1 MSVLPTLEGQRL
13 YRTYPPPPDGS
24 FDVIVVGSG
33 MGGMSCAA
41 ALSRLGRRVLVLEQ
55 HYLPGGYTHMFAR
68 KGFAW
73 DVGVHA
79 LGELD
84 EGGQTAKM
92 LSWLAEG
99 EVPMAPLGDPY
110 DRFRFPD
117 DFEIEFPASQGGLV
131 ETLRAAFPDQEA
143 ALERYFDLVHRI
155 CRRAT
160 VSFGLRSMPRW
171 VERAGTG
178 LLGLTG
184 RDWFGRTVEDLLD
197 EAGVEGRLRSVLTA
211 QWGYHGSVPADA
223 SAVIQCLIHGH
234 FARGAW
240 YPVGGSKSLASALLG
255 TVVRHGGQVL
265 TRADVAEVL
274 VEGGRAT
281 GVVMADGAELR
292 AGAVICATGAHTAVR
307 RLVPESLRDSDWGR
321 SILDVSPSPSYICL
335 NLGFEGDISA
345 AGASGANLWLFNTWE
360 REQEDWDPRTE
371 DEPHILY
378 VSFPSLKDPEH
389 DPGPRERHTGE
400 AVTFVPWDLFE
411 PWRNS
416 THGDRDAEYLALKER
431 IVQQLLTQLRGAV
444 PDVMR
449 HLVFSELSTP
459 LTAEHFVRA
468 TRGAIYGLDSSTARF
483 SCNALRSR
491 TPLRGLYMTGVD
503 VMTTGVAG
511 ALISGLL
518 TAAALDKRA
527 YWPCL

>member
-1 MSVLPTLEGQRL
+1 MSVLPTLDGKRL
-13 YRTYPPPPDGS
+13 YGAYPPVPEGT

-55 HYLPGGYTHMFAR
+55 HYLPGGYTHMFGR

-84 EGGQTAKM
+84 KGGQAAKM

-110 DRFRFPD
+110 DRFHFPD
-117 DFEIEFPASQGGLV
+117 GVELDFRSSHSEMV
-131 ETLRAAFPDQEA
+131 EDLRASFPEQRE
-143 ALERYFDLVHRI
+143 ALERYFALSRKI
-155 CRRAT
+155 ARSAT
-160 VSFGLRSMPRW
+160 VHFGLRSMPRW
-171 VERAGTG
+171 VERAGTSVLH
-178 LLGLTG
+178 LLG
-184 RDWFGRTVEDLLD
+184 RDWFAATVEELLD
-197 EAGVEGRLRSVLTA
+197 EAGVSGRLRSVLTA
-211 QWGYHGSVPADA
+211 QWGYHGSVPGEA

-240 YPVGGSKSLASALLG
+240 YPVGGAKSLASALLG

-265 TRADVAEVL
+265 CRADVAEVL

-281 GVVMADGAELR
+281 GVVMADGKELR

-307 RLVPESLRDSDWGR
+307 RLVPESLRNSSWGR
-321 SILDVSPSPSYICL
+321 AILGVDPSPSYICL

-345 AGASGANLWLFNTWE
+345 DGASGANQWLFNTWE
-360 REQEDWDPRTE
+360 REQQDWDPRTE

-389 DPGPRERHTGE
+389 DPGPKLRHTGE

-411 PWRNS
+411 PWANS
-416 THGDRDAEYLALKER
+416 AHGNRDARYQALKED
-431 IVQQLLTQLRGAV
+431 IVAKLLKQLRAAL

-468 TRGAIYGLDSSTARF
+468 TRGAIYGLDSSTTRF
-483 SCNALRSR
+483 SCPALRAR
-491 TPLRGLYMTGVD
+491 TPLRGFYMTGVD
-503 VMTTGVAG
+503 VLTTGVAG
-511 ALISGLL
+511 ALTSGLL
-518 TAAALDKRA
+518 TAAVLDKRA
-527 YWPCL
+527 YLPCL